1 MAADLHDEAARMVAS
16 MLNAQEQRVTTELV
30 QQFVDA
36 ALTLPQFGAA
46 GLDHERIVRLVKAT
60 INVWVPAASVL
71 EDNTDHIDWLALR
84 RAEIEWTFWDRY
96 RLWLESRKGFPTD
109 VVRKTDDVTD
119 NILGRLEDP
128 HREGAWDR
136 RGLVAGQVQS
146 GKTSNYLGLACKA
159 ADAGYKLIVV
169 LAGIHNSLRSQTQAR
184 LDEGLLG
191 IDSQTRERIGVGAL
205 PSQNRPMIHSLTSS
219 ADNGDFKLATANAAT
234 VRLGSDP
241 IVVVIKKNATIL
253 QNFLEWVTS
262 LNAIEGEDGRSIVEG
277 IPMLLIDDEADSASI
292 NTKDKEA
299 DPTKVNQLIRMVLK
313 GFEKVA
319 YVGYTATP
327 FANLYINE
335 ERDHPEYGRDLFP
348 RSFIVAL
355 RPPSNYTGPGDVFG
369 ASSIPELDRSA
380 TEGLPIVRSIADYE
394 GWIPDR
400 HKKELVPG
408 PLPASLTAALRSF
421 VLASTIRR
429 VRGQDTHNSML
440 VHVTRFTAV
449 QGLVFEQIDDWL
461 SRARNEIRYGGE
473 QTELR
478 DQLKALWEADFAPT
492 TAAIA
497 ELHPDRIDPTNL
509 AMTWGDITAE
519 LEEAINRIEVR
530 RINGTAKDALDY
542 TSAPNPLNV
551 IAVGGDK
558 LSRGLTLE
566 GLTVSYYLR
575 ASKMYDTLM
584 QMGRWFGYRPGY
596 LDLCRLHTTHE
607 LIGWYRD
614 IAAASE
620 ELWSDFEAMAAAHE
634 NPETFGLRVR
644 SHPDGLLV
652 TAANKMRDGEK
663 RSLSYAASLTE
674 SVIFDAKKERV
685 EKDYKTLSEF
695 VDSLHGGGHAP
706 AGTAAHH
713 YSWTRVS
720 PEDVADFLENLYNK
734 PIHSSTPRAN
744 PSLIANYIRRAASMG
759 ELSDWTV
766 VLVNS
771 KGREPRRL
779 ANCDVGYTT
788 RSRQD
793 GGEDGV
799 FRIRRLLD
807 PTHECLDLSEQERS
821 YALQRTVEA
830 WIERTAGKGTRPVDP
845 SGTCA
850 RRARSKDRGLLLLYP
865 LVPVGQ
871 EEPDLLPFVGYG
883 VSLPPSTTAPQIEY
897 IVNNVYAQQEID
909 FADEA

>member
-1 MAADLHDEAARMVAS
+1 MNADLHDDAARMVAS
-16 MLNAQEQRVTTELV
+16 MLNAQDQRVTAELV
-30 QQFVDA
+30 QQFA
-36 ALTLPQFGAA
+36 AAAVTLPPFESAE
-46 GLDHERIVRLVKAT
+46 LDHERIVRLVKAT
-60 INVWVPAASVL
+60 IDVWVPAASVL

-96 RLWLESRKGFPTD
+96 RQWLESRKGFPRD

-128 HREGAWDR
+128 QREGAWDR

-159 ADAGYKLIVV
+159 ADAGYKLVVV
-169 LAGIHNSLRSQTQAR
+169 LAGIHNSLRSQTQSR

-191 IDSQTRERIGVGAL
+191 IDSQSRDKIGVGLL
-205 PSQNRPMIHSLTSS
+205 PSPTNPMIHSLTSS
-219 ADNGDFKLATANAAT
+219 ADNGDFKLSTASAAT
-234 VRLGSDP
+234 FRLGSDP
-241 IVVVIKKNATIL
+241 VVIVIKKNATIL
-253 QNFLEWVTS
+253 RNFLEWVTS
-262 LNAIEGEDGRSIVEG
+262 LNAIEGEDGRPIVEG

-292 NTKDKEA
+292 NTKDKDA
-299 DPTKVNQLIRMVLK
+299 DPTTVNRLIRRVLK

-335 ERDHPEYGRDLFP
+335 EHDHPEFGRDLFP

-369 ASSIPELDRSA
+369 ASSIPELDRPA
-380 TEGLPIVRSIADYE
+380 TEGLPVVRPVADYE
-394 GWIPDR
+394 EWIPDR

-421 VLASTIRR
+421 VLATAIRR

-461 SRARNEIRYGGE
+461 SLARNEIRYGGE
-473 QTELR
+473 RSDLRNQLR
-478 DQLKALWEADFAPT
+478 DLWETDFAST
-492 TAAIA
+492 TAAVA
-497 ELHPDRIDPTNL
+497 ELLPDRIDPIHLST
-509 AMTWGDITAE
+509 TWEDITAE
-519 LEEAINRIEVR
+519 LEEAVNRIEVR

-542 TSAPNPLNV
+542 ASAPHPLNV

-663 RSLSYAASLTE
+663 RSLSYALSLSET
-674 SVIFDAKKERV
+674 VVFHDGAKRTRQDFDAMCNLITALDSAGAPTPDPSTHHHLWRKVKPEHVIAFLRS
-685 EKDYKTLSEF
+685 LS
-695 VDSLHGGGHAP
+695 VHPDA
-706 AGTAAHH
+706 
-713 YSWTRVS
+713 
-720 PEDVADFLENLYNK
+720 
-734 PIHSSTPRAN
+734 
-744 PSLIANYIRRAASMG
+744 RRARPDLLAQYVSQATKRG

-766 VLVNS
+766 ALINS
-771 KGREPRRL
+771 QNSPQRQVATRQ
-779 ANCDVGYTT
+779 VGYTT
-788 RSRQD
+788 RSRQPGD
-793 GGEDGV
+793 DNI
-799 FRIRRLLD
+799 FRIRRILD
-807 PTHECLDLSEQERS
+807 PTHECLDLNDRERRI
-821 YALQRTVEA
+821 ALKRTIDEWKNRGQR
-830 WIERTAGKGTRPVDP
+830 KGAEPTEPTGP
-845 SGTCA
+845 FG

-865 LVPVGQ
+865 LVPKDE
-871 EEPDLLPFVGYG
+871 EEPEFPFVGFG
-883 VSLPPSTTAPQIEY
+883 VSLPGSSTAPQIDY

-909 FADEA
+909 FADDA